1 MPISIVLVDDHRVVA
16 RSLKAYLES
25 FPDLEVV
32 GIAAGGEELLENL
45 ALWKPQIVLQD
56 LMMPGG
62 IDGIETIRRVAA
74 RAPAVKVIALT
85 ASIDEARMMGALRAG
100 AAGYVRK
107 DAEPEILLAAVRA
120 VARGRTYI
128 DPSVGGRLLEAKA
141 GYEDLTPRE
150 IEVVRQLALGRS
162 NKEIADA
169 LSIGDE
175 TVKTHVGNV
184 LSKLQAENR
193 AQAIV
198 QALKRGLISLE
209 ELERD
214 DEGCG
219 PRN

>member
-1 MPISIVLVDDHRVVA
+1 MMPISIVLVDDHRVVA

-25 FPDLEVV
+25 FPDLQVV
-32 GIAAGGEELLENL
+32 GVAAGGEELLENL
-45 ALWKPQIVLQD
+45 ARWNPQIVLQD

-74 RAPAVKVIALT
+74 RAPSVKVIALT

-107 DAEPEILLAAVRA
+107 DAEPEVLLAAVRA
-120 VARGRTYI
+120 VARGKTYI
-128 DPSVGGRLLEAKA
+128 DPSVGRRLLGARA
-141 GYEDLTPRE
+141 AHEDLTPRE
-150 IEVVRQLALGRS
+150 TEVLRQLALGRS

-169 LSIGDE
+169 LSISDE

-209 ELERD
+209 ELEWD
-214 DEGCG
+214 GGE
-219 PRN
+219 